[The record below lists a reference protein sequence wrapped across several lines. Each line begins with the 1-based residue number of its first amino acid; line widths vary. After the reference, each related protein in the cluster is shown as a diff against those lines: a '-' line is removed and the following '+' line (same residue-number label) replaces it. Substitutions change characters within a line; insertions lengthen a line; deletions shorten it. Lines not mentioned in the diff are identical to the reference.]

1 MNSLQDRFD
10 RQASWQNGRWA
21 LTWAEKIRV
30 AEAIRESIVQ
40 IRRTGPAAKTESSAA
55 RPKNPKR

>member
-1 MNSLQDRFD
+1 MSRFEKPVESQATWQKNRTSL
-10 RQASWQNGRWA
+10 S
-21 LTWAEKIRV
+21 WAEKIRV

-40 IRRTGPAAKTESSAA
+40 IRRTRPTAKTESSAA